1 MDDRTGNAAP
11 DAQANT
17 RNDKSSHECTDYPD
31 DDVAKQAV
39 AVAFDDQSCEPASH
53 CADQKHNEQTFQSHF
68 GTFPLRMKLSENSDL
83 SYRSI
88 AAACNFDSAV
98 QAHGATVDGG
108 VVFRKKL
115 ARGKVLE
122 FLSKQPVCV
131 VALEACASA
140 HHRGREIAALGH
152 DVRLIPPIYV
162 KPFVKRQKN
171 DAADAEAIAEV
182 SSRLRSN
189 QTIRGIV

>member
-17 RNDKSSHECTDYPD
+17 RKDKSSHECTDYPD

-39 AVAFDDQSCEPASH
+39 AVTFDDQSCEPASH

-98 QAHGATVDGG
+98 QAQIT
-108 VVFRKKL
+108 
-115 ARGKVLE
+115 
-122 FLSKQPVCV
+122 
-131 VALEACASA
+131 LEAQN
-140 HHRGREIAALGH
+140 
-152 DVRLIPPIYV
+152 
-162 KPFVKRQKN
+162 F
-171 DAADAEAIAEV
+171 AIV
-182 SSRLRSN
+182 F
-189 QTIRGIV
+189 